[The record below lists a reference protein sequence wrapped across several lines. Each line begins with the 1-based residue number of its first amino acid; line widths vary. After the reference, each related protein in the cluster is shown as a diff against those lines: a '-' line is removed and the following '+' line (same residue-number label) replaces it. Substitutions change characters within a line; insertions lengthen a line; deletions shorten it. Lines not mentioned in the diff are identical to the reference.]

1 MISNVSNYI
10 TSIYYMIHMQY
21 NNLIAVAISFF
32 QSNGKGKP
40 SSTSSTGRTY
50 CQHVPRIWS
59 VNVGLCWMSLATRGG
74 WWVKNRGT
82 NGPTKLSKLAS
93 CLYRLSVSNIV
104 KSVFFWGSIFLPMQ
118 NVSWISWT
126 AGHLPRL
133 VIQSTNSGIAGNVPL
148 SVHPIHRTLLS
159 LHIELVAWG
168 IGLEDFGDLP
178 NVGQHDPDQVLSV
191 QWKIMGGMLPA
202 IFIADKSAATLTT
215 E

>member
-1 MISNVSNYI
+1 
-10 TSIYYMIHMQY
+10 
-21 NNLIAVAISFF
+21 
-32 QSNGKGKP
+32 
-40 SSTSSTGRTY
+40 
-50 CQHVPRIWS
+50 
-59 VNVGLCWMSLATRGG
+59 
-74 WWVKNRGT
+74 
-82 NGPTKLSKLAS
+82 
-93 CLYRLSVSNIV
+93 
-104 KSVFFWGSIFLPMQ
+104 MQ

-126 AGHLPRL
+126 AGHLLRL
-133 VIQSTNSGIAGNVPL
+133 VIQSTNSGIAVNVPL

-215 E
+215 DWPPNKTTVIRYHRLPQDPPRVATTKPWERGSRKGSSTWLCQSHVDPIHTLDWYLSKQIKQLQQDCNRTCKCCTCAGPMLAPWSPLAWSLGC